1 MSTAVGKEPKII
13 LLLIRSLN
21 IGGAERQVV
30 SLAKSISTLGT
41 EVHVAVKAGGG
52 PLEIDLASVPNVQ
65 LHHLGERGT
74 VGQFKYFLKLRKL
87 IKTNRYDAVYGF
99 MPLPNLALLIAHTL
113 RNRPLITWGVRSSG
127 LDLSQYSSRVKWAMR
142 LERWLARFAD
152 KIITNSQSALDE
164 YRERGYPLLKLSHI
178 PNAINTDRFKPDP
191 EAKSSIRTEFN
202 ISDKTRLIGIFARIH
217 PMKDHATLL
226 LAAHDLIKLEPNVR
240 FLCAGESSSEYAGY
254 ESKIRELSTKL
265 ELDEHVI
272 WLGARTDPE
281 RLMAACDITTLT
293 SDSGEGFPNSIAE
306 SMACGTLCV
315 ATDIGDSAAIISDSR
330 LVVSP
335 KRHDH
340 LAKAWNSLLSLNQ
353 SKLDDLGESM
363 RQSIIDRYS
372 KSSITVLTLDALSR

>member
-1 MSTAVGKEPKII
+1 
-13 LLLIRSLN
+13 
-21 IGGAERQVV
+21 
-30 SLAKSISTLGT
+30 
-41 EVHVAVKAGGG
+41 
-52 PLEIDLASVPNVQ
+52 
-65 LHHLGERGT
+65 
-74 VGQFKYFLKLRKL
+74 
-87 IKTNRYDAVYGF
+87 
-99 MPLPNLALLIAHTL
+99 
-113 RNRPLITWGVRSSG
+113 
-127 LDLSQYSSRVKWAMR
+127 
-142 LERWLARFAD
+142 
-152 KIITNSQSALDE
+152 
-164 YRERGYPLLKLSHI
+164 
-178 PNAINTDRFKPDP
+178 
-191 EAKSSIRTEFN
+191 
-202 ISDKTRLIGIFARIH
+202 
-217 PMKDHATLL
+217 MKDHATLL